1 MATRFLSGQG
11 LASVNGK
18 FHGLASTLMRCNS
31 IAEMRHLAPLPKD
44 AQELIDRAVV
54 QVGLERLVVAADV
67 MAEIQTFDLP
77 DPLSVMEVFWE
88 REAKI
93 GHAQRVMQPVAR
105 GERQMPDRKPTRIP
119 IYATTDDFSFNARV
133 LRASQ
138 RVGQPIDTSTVQQA
152 TRRVNE
158 SIEDAII
165 NGAGLTVDGNEAPGL
180 LNAPGRSS
188 EVISDWSTA
197 TGAVI
202 LSETLAMIDAAQAN
216 NFFGPYNLYVGTTI
230 GNHLNEDFK
239 LEVEG
244 TIRRRLEL
252 IEVGGRNLRVRVAD
266 RIPANTAVLLQMTSD
281 VIDVIDGQ
289 LPTAVSWEDGPG
301 WERFF
306 VVLAF
311 VVPRVKRD
319 YEDKAGIVVGTG
331 P

>member
-67 MAEIQTFDLP
+67 MAEIPTFDLP
-77 DPLSVMEVFWE
+77 DPLSVMELYWE

-93 GHAQRVMQPVAR
+93 GHAIRVMQPAAR
-105 GERQMPDRKPTRIP
+105 GERQMPDRKPNRIP

-138 RVGQPIDTSTVQQA
+138 RVGQPIDTSMVQQA

-158 SIEDAII
+158 SIEDAMI

-180 LNAPGRSS
+180 LNAPGLNS
-188 EVISDWSTA
+188 EAISDWNTVS
-197 TGAVI
+197 GEVI
-202 LSETLAMIDAAQAN
+202 LGEVLAMIDAAQEALY
-216 NFFGPYNLYVGTTI
+216 FGPYNLYVGTTI
-230 GNHLNEDFK
+230 GNALNADFK
-239 LEVEG
+239 AESDK
-244 TIRRRLEL
+244 TIRQRLEE
-252 IEVGGRNLRVRVAD
+252 IEVGGRLLRVRVAD

-281 VIDVIDGQ
+281 VVDMVSGQ
-289 LPTAVSWEDGPG
+289 MPTAVSWEDGPG

-311 VVPRVKRD
+311 MVPRVKRD
-319 YEDKAGIVVGTG
+319 YEDRTGIVVGTA